1 MHLYDWPLL
10 TCLFTYQFK
19 RKKEKGRGIKGLQ
32 GNSKRNDQQ
41 MRKKLREREKIF
53 AKHISDEELTAKY
66 TKNSHN
72 SIAKK
77 KYCLKCTKYLNRHF
91 SKENLQKANR
101 YTER

>member
-1 MHLYDWPLL
+1 
-10 TCLFTYQFK
+10 
-19 RKKEKGRGIKGLQ
+19 
-32 GNSKRNDQQ
+32 

-77 KYCLKCTKYLNRHF
+77 KYC
-91 SKENLQKANR
+91 
-101 YTER
+101 